1 MRPQSV
7 DGAGAPGMK
16 AALAE
21 LLIRLRRAA
30 VDGAVPE
37 HVFAESARVLAL
49 GDSERDRL
57 RDELA
62 RLGLPVQRKG
72 VHTDPDGGAVE
83 KVARTREENVF
94 PRVEVV
100 RALLSRYADA
110 EGYLTLR
117 VVDGLVRLAGLNAR
131 EAAALRNGVRVREST
146 AEPDGVAVGAVEDPS
161 PGETEP
167 PDPAGPETR
176 PESEAGDFAA
186 AVAVALTVLEGDRF
200 HLRPEN
206 RLLNAE
212 AEVGLGVLVR
222 GGASGVAREPEKEE
236 LSGLPSDDIRIRARN
251 CLVLHNQRLV
261 HSLLRGYLEQG
272 LEYDDLFQHGVLGLM
287 TAARKFDPAKGFK
300 FSTYATWWVRQA
312 ITRAIADEGA
322 VIRIPVHMHEQIRK
336 VAKAEQSLFAQ
347 GRPASVADVAV
358 LCDVSLAKVEEA
370 RRLSR
375 RTDSLD
381 RVVGDGVTL
390 GDFVGQLRPLPSV
403 EYVVLDALV
412 VGRVMDVVSTFGGRD
427 HRVLVR
433 RLGLDGDEP
442 STLDELGREF
452 GVTRERIRQLEVKLR
467 PALRARLRMAGLLVM
482 EEAQHERETEG
493 QERQTEGT
501 EGAEGRARAARRAAR
516 KARAARAQATI
527 TVPRGQSR
535 QRTDSASDSESEAE
549 TWDAPVPAVPVEDS
563 SSLPPDPESAAE
575 VVDAV
580 PHSAFAIGAE
590 RPVVGP
596 SGTDVSSK
604 RSVSAIET
612 DEVPQPAAAGRH
624 TSDWGEARR
633 MAAAPAEDVAWLAE
647 YALVSV
653 GYLQLT
659 VLLGQSA
666 ADRVTRVGR
675 QSEAIDR
682 SVVAAL
688 EVLRRVFDVVGES
701 GQRPEDFFER
711 PSEALVGITPR
722 AYLARKPLVHSESRL
737 AARDALRE
745 FAATAKRPPGQA
757 ETADRAEEAAQAKG
771 MTDAETTG
779 RDAEMDHAVK
789 MTDHAKTTGHEEP
802 SAEVRL
808 AEARQAHETYVARLR
823 QEHRQQL
830 DEERQAAEARLAA
843 ARADTEQKLDA
854 QEEALLRRADR
865 SLLRREQHV
874 RAESEERVARLKE
887 GHREAHRAALR
898 RAEHAEEAAQHADG
912 PDSGSV
918 AMLVQRQRA
927 DDADQRLQ
935 QYREDTELRLVYLEA
950 QLRQAESLLAERD
963 LALQTAHQRAE
974 AAEQR
979 TAQTER
985 DAWARITELQ
995 EQLAEQWGV
1004 ATSTPLRDHQPR
1016 S

>member
-1 MRPQSV
+1 
-7 DGAGAPGMK
+7 MK

-30 VDGAVPE
+30 VDGVVPE

-62 RLGLPVQRKG
+62 RLGLPVQGKR
-72 VHTDPDGGAVE
+72 VHTDPDGGALE
-83 KVARTREENVF
+83 KVARIREENVF
-94 PRVEVV
+94 PCVGVV
-100 RALLSRYADA
+100 QELLSRYVDA
-110 EGYLTLR
+110 EGYVTPR
-117 VVDGLVRLAGLNAR
+117 VLDGLVRLAGLDAR
-131 EAAALRNGVRVREST
+131 EAAALRNGARVRE
-146 AEPDGVAVGAVEDPS
+146 AAVEADEVAVGAVEDPS
-161 PGETEP
+161 PEGT
-167 PDPAGPETR
+167 DPSNPTGPEPR
-176 PESEAGDFAA
+176 PKMEAGDFAA
-186 AVAVALTVLEGDRF
+186 AVAVALAVLEGDRF
-200 HLRPEN
+200 QLRPEN

-222 GGASGVAREPEKEE
+222 GGANMVAREPEKEE
-236 LSGLPSDDIRIRARN
+236 LSGLPPGDIRIRARN

-261 HSLLRGYLEQG
+261 HSLLRSHLEQG

-287 TAARKFDPAKGFK
+287 TAARKFDPAKGYK

-322 VIRIPVHMHEQIRK
+322 VIRIPVHMHEHIRK

-358 LCDVSLAKVEEA
+358 LCDVSLVKVEEA

-403 EYVVLDALV
+403 EHVVLDTLV

-427 HRVLVR
+427 HRILVR
-433 RLGLDGDEP
+433 RLGLDGAEP

-467 PALRARLRMAGLLVM
+467 PALRQRLRMAGLLVT
-482 EEAQHERETEG
+482 EEALHDETEKH
-493 QERQTEGT
+493 ERQTQGT
-501 EGAEGRARAARRAAR
+501 EGAEGRARVARRAER
-516 KARAARAQATI
+516 KARAARAQAAI
-527 TVPRGQSR
+527 IVPRGQSR
-535 QRTDSASDSESEAE
+535 QCTDSASDSESEAA

-563 SSLPPDPESAAE
+563 SLLTPDPESPAQ

-580 PHSAFAIGAE
+580 PQSAFAIGAE
-590 RPVVGP
+590 RLVEGP

-604 RSVSAIET
+604 RSVSAVET
-612 DEVPQPAAAGRH
+612 DEVPQPTAVGRH
-624 TSDWGEARR
+624 TSDWDEARR
-633 MAAAPAEDVAWLAE
+633 MAATPAEGVAWLAE

-666 ADRVTRVGR
+666 ADLVTRVGW
-675 QSEAIDR
+675 QPEAIDR
-682 SVVAAL
+682 SMVAAL

-722 AYLARKPLVHSESRL
+722 AYLAKKPLVHSESRL

-745 FAATAKRPPGQA
+745 FAATAKRPPDQA
-757 ETADRAEEAAQAKG
+757 EAADRAEEAAQVKEV
-771 MTDAETTG
+771 THAETTG
-779 RDAEMDHAVK
+779 HAVEMDHAVK
-789 MTDHAKTTGHEEP
+789 TTDHAKTAGHEEL
-802 SAEVRL
+802 SVEVRL
-808 AEARQAHETYVARLR
+808 AEARQAHETYVERLR

-830 DEERQAAEARLAA
+830 DEERQAAEARFAA
-843 ARADTEQKLDA
+843 ARADTEQELDA
-854 QEEALLRRADR
+854 LEEALLRRADR

-887 GHREAHRAALR
+887 EHREAHRAALR
-898 RAEHAEEAAQHADG
+898 RAEHAEETAQHADD

-927 DDADQRLQ
+927 DAADQRLRR
-935 QYREDTELRLVYLEA
+935 YREDTEARLAALEA

-963 LALQTAHQRAE
+963 LALEAAHQRAE

-995 EQLAEQWGV
+995 EQLAEQWGA
-1004 ATSTPLRDHQPR
+1004 ATSTPLRDHHPR

>member
-62 RLGLPVQRKG
+62 RLGLPVQGKR

-161 PGETEP
+161 PGETES
-167 PDPAGPETR
+167 PDPAGSETR

-300 FSTYATWWVRQA
+300 FSTYATWWVRQS

-322 VIRIPVHMHEQIRK
+322 VIRIPVHMHEHIRK

-381 RVVGDGVTL
+381 RVIGDGVTL

-403 EYVVLDALV
+403 EHVVLDALL
-412 VGRVMDVVSTFGGRD
+412 VGQAMDVVSTFGGRD
-427 HRVLVR
+427 HRILVR
-433 RLGLDGDEP
+433 RLGLDGDDP
-442 STLDELGREF
+442 STLDEVGREF

-467 PALRARLRMAGLLVM
+467 PALRERLRTAGLLVM
-482 EEAQHERETEG
+482 EEALHEGETEKR
-493 QERQTEGT
+493 ERQTEGT
-501 EGAEGRARAARRAAR
+501 EGVEGRARAARRAAR
-516 KARAARAQATI
+516 KARAQAAI
-527 TVPRGQSR
+527 TVPRGQSG
-535 QRTDSASDSESEAE
+535 QRTDSASDSASEAE
-549 TWDAPVPAVPVEDS
+549 TWDAPVPAVRVEDS
-563 SSLPPDPESAAE
+563 SSLTPDPESAAQ

-580 PHSAFAIGAE
+580 PQSAFAIGAE
-590 RPVVGP
+590 RLVEGP

-604 RSVSAIET
+604 RSVSAVET
-612 DEVPQPAAAGRH
+612 DEVPQPTAVGRH
-624 TSDWGEARR
+624 TSDWDEARR
-633 MAAAPAEDVAWLAE
+633 MAVAPAEGVAWLAE

-666 ADRVTRVGR
+666 ADCVTRVS
-675 QSEAIDR
+675 QQPEAIDR
-682 SVVAAL
+682 SMVAAL

-722 AYLARKPLVHSESRL
+722 AYLAKKPLVHSESRL

-745 FAATAKRPPGQA
+745 FAATAKRPPDQA
-757 ETADRAEEAAQAKG
+757 EAADRAEEAAQVKEV
-771 MTDAETTG
+771 THAETTG
-779 RDAEMDHAVK
+779 HAAEMDHAVK
-789 MTDHAKTTGHEEP
+789 TTDHAKTAGHKELP
-802 SAEVRL
+802 VEVRL
-808 AEARQAHETYVARLR
+808 AEARQAHETYVERLR

-830 DEERQAAEARLAA
+830 AEERQAAEARLAA
-843 ARADTEQKLDA
+843 ARADTEQELDA

-887 GHREAHRAALR
+887 EHREAHRAALR

-912 PDSGSV
+912 FDFGSV

-927 DDADQRLQ
+927 DDAHQRLRR
-935 QYREDTELRLVYLEA
+935 YREDSELRLAALEA

-974 AAEQR
+974 AAEQC

-995 EQLAEQWGV
+995 EQLAEQWGA